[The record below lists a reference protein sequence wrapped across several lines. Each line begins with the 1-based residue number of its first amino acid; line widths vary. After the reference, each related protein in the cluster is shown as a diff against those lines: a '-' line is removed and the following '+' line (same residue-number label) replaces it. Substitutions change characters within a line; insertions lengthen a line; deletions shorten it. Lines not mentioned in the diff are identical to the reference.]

1 MDYRKAEFI
10 KSAADPSGF
19 IRDGLPQVAFA
30 GRSNVGKSSVI
41 NSIVQRKNFARVGSS
56 PGKTAHINYFL
67 IDKKFYIVDL
77 PGYGYAEVSKAE
89 RDRWGRLMEAY
100 FASGLVTLGV
110 QIVDLRHKPSADDI
124 TMMNWFK
131 SAGIDTVVVANKM
144 DKCKKS
150 ELPGNVAR
158 VRETLEL
165 SEDHP
170 LVYYSAVTNS
180 EREAL
185 LLALDG
191 ALELA

>member
-19 IRDGLPQVAFA
+19 IRDGLPQAAFA

-110 QIVDLRHKPSADDI
+110 QIVDLRHKPSADDV